1 MKKRVLAVM
10 LAAAMVFSTAAC
22 GSGTEDSGEKGS
34 QGESSGE
41 EETEIQVFIAAS
53 LNTVM
58 TELAENIMRII
69 QMLKSHLTLTVQEHF

>member
-1 MKKRVLAVM
+1 M

-41 EETEIQVFIAAS
+41 EETEGEVVPSSKPAPPTTAQQLSGPVPRGF
-53 LNTVM
+53 
-58 TELAENIMRII
+58 
-69 QMLKSHLTLTVQEHF
+69 TLHRGDRWNQS

>member
-41 EETEIQVFIAAS
+41 EETEIQGEWENDKEETADFTITALSGETAAKAGS
-53 LNTVM
+53 
-58 TELAENIMRII
+58 
-69 QMLKSHLTLTVQEHF
+69 TLLY